1 MHMAAI
7 SIVNEL
13 EADSVESIG
22 QFASMW
28 RVFVGERYPA
38 GIKDLPGLAIRWA
51 DSAFPFW
58 NGIFVTDPHIDAALL
73 ASRLGEAAACMRRK
87 RQLGFLWLCEDH
99 LDEGARA
106 SLQAVLARE
115 GLDFAL
121 TTHGMAGDILPVKA
135 PRHPGLSFRRV
146 TTEEELRD
154 YADIN
159 SNAYGFA
166 LEMGRAGLEGS
177 ALWKGEVHASP
188 VHAYLAYAGDIPV
201 SAAATVVNDGCLFLA
216 LVATLPAAQRKGY
229 GEAVVRKA
237 LYEGAK
243 GTRLRRT
250 ILHGTDAGFPVYHR
264 IGYRKVA
271 TINAYKLAR

>member
-1 MHMAAI
+1 MSTI

-28 RVFVGERYPA
+28 KVLVGERCEA
-38 GIKDLPGLAIRWA
+38 GVKDLPGLAVRWA
-51 DSAFPFW
+51 DCAFPFW
-58 NGIFVTDPHIDAALL
+58 NGIFVTDTEIDAALL
-73 ASRLGEAAACMRRK
+73 ASRLGEAASCMRRK

-99 LDEGARA
+99 LDDGAKA
-106 SLQAVLARE
+106 SLPAALAKE

-121 TTHGMAGDILPVKA
+121 TTHGMAGDILPLKA
-135 PRHPGLSFRRV
+135 PRHPALSFRRV
-146 TTEEELRD
+146 TTEDELRD

-159 SNAYGFA
+159 SRAYGFG

-177 ALWKGEVHASP
+177 ALWKGEVHSCP
-188 VHAYLAYAGDIPV
+188 VHAYLGYAGDVAV
-201 SAAATVVNDGCLFLA
+201 SAAATVVNDGALFLV
-216 LVATLPAAQRKGY
+216 LVATLPEAQRKGY

-250 ILHGTDAGFPVYHR
+250 ILHGTDAGYPVYRR